1 MRLGKLLIPLLMVVS
16 SVVFSQQTNSTR
28 AVEGDYIVIDLSKS
42 LEGNKVHDRLYYL
55 ILNSH
60 SVDLPSE
67 ITDFLDAIP
76 DEPNLHHKLTLE
88 REEILKVLYNNR
100 IHPDDK
106 KFICNHYLQD
116 RSYEPLIPIMP
127 YLEAYVRTGSV
138 K

>member
-1 MRLGKLLIPLLMVVS
+1 MRLGNLLFPLLMVVS
-16 SVVFSQQTNSTR
+16 SVVFSQQKNSPKTG
-28 AVEGDYIVIDLSKS
+28 EGDYIVIDLSKS
-42 LEGNKVHDRLYYL
+42 LEGNKIIDRLYYL
-55 ILNSH
+55 ILNSQ
-60 SVDLPSE
+60 SVDLPAE

-76 DEPNLHHKLTLE
+76 DEPHLHHKLTLQ

-127 YLEAYVRTGSV
+127 YLEAYLRTGSI

>member
-1 MRLGKLLIPLLMVVS
+1 MKLGRLLFPLLMVVS
-16 SVVFSQQTNSTR
+16 SVVFSQQINAPKTGES
-28 AVEGDYIVIDLSKS
+28 DYIVIDLSKS
-42 LEGNKVHDRLYYL
+42 LEGNKIIDRLYYL
-55 ILNSH
+55 TLNSQ
-60 SVDLPSE
+60 SVDLPAE

-76 DEPNLHHKLTLE
+76 DEPHLHHKLTWQ
-88 REEILKVLYNNR
+88 REEILKVLFNKR

-106 KFICNHYLQD
+106 KFICNHYLQN